1 ELYFHLFNLWCYQ
14 PDSGTASL
22 AQPQVKALLDTWL
35 NALSRH
41 LTQSLFDDIQLS
53 MIQTFDEHH
62 S

>member
-1 ELYFHLFNLWCYQ
+1 
-14 PDSGTASL
+14 
-22 AQPQVKALLDTWL
+22 LLDTWL